1 MFLSFPQMKNLEL
14 KSKEHIQSLE
24 LKVTLIKIKHF
35 ISLALPL
42 LYESV
47 YSSLLLFVFQN
58 KDLELRLKE
67 KEDQQSVAEL
77 KVLLEWMCYL

>member
-14 KSKEHIQSLE
+14 KSKEHIRSLE

-47 YSSLLLFVFQN
+47 YSSLLLFIFSEQRPGAQVER
-58 KDLELRLKE
+58 KRRPAICCGIKG
-67 KEDQQSVAEL
+67 AP
-77 KVLLEWMCYL
+77 

>member
-1 MFLSFPQMKNLEL
+1 MNQFT
-14 KSKEHIQSLE
+14 H
-24 LKVTLIKIKHF
+24 H
-35 ISLALPL
+35 
-42 LYESV
+42 Y
-47 YSSLLLFVFQN
+47 YCLFFQN

>member
-1 MFLSFPQMKNLEL
+1 MKNLEL

-24 LKVTLIKIKHF
+24 LK
-35 ISLALPL
+35 
-42 LYESV
+42 
-47 YSSLLLFVFQN
+47 N